1 MRRASLFLGMAAL
14 LAVPLGV
21 GAAGQAAG
29 EGSAAMDDL
38 SNHLEISWL
47 GNPAEKPWW
56 QGELERMFNV
66 TIVPNGVGKFQVDKQ
81 QIIVAAGEMPDTGVY
96 FVDSKVMYQDGVI
109 RSAPESMFREYAPNY
124 VKAVDSAYPAAWK
137 VHRAPD
143 KPDEHYGWATIR
155 GGSIVGN
162 WLLAFRKDWA
172 DAVGV
177 SMPGDYEGDK
187 VQLDEKGKMFYYDH
201 PAMDIDWLEGLM
213 VAFRDGDPDGNGKT
227 DTLPYG
233 GFYYADLSFSNF
245 GWATIQGAFGVGQT
259 GLQGN
264 QLIDGQVVHNFV
276 GPGLRAFTKQVA
288 RWWEMGL
295 IDNESLTQGV
305 DPLLDKQNT
314 GRYGVV
320 MVNTPGI
327 DRGPNGP
334 PDSMISDE
342 DFAAGGEL
350 VLFAPRGPEGHQ
362 FAPTYGIT
370 NIGDNI
376 PQVWEKSISDAK
388 VTRVM
393 QILDTKA
400 GLLDFTPEAI
410 ANWAGWAY
418 GKEGVHWNWGGEP
431 GNSSIVRVAQED
443 VPAEY
448 SKRGSLWTNYPNFN
462 PRESGK
468 FSRSPNVYTFYEEY
482 LYTDEIWSK
491 MARPYKWDSY
501 KETDIQEV
509 MKQRGAALNTLAS
522 EWFAKAVT
530 GEIDVDATW
539 DEYVQDFMRF
549 GGSEILAEMEK
560 MPTWDEVWG
569 TESR

>member
-1 MRRASLFLGMAAL
+1 MRRASLFLCMAAL

-29 EGSAAMDDL
+29 EGAAAVGDL

-81 QIIVAAGEMPDTGVY
+81 KIIVAAGEMPDTGVY

-259 GLQGN
+259 ELQGN

-320 MVNTPGI
+320 MVNTPAI
-327 DRGPNGP
+327 DRDPNGP
-334 PDSMISDE
+334 PDTMISD
-342 DFAAGGEL
+342 DDYAAGGEL
-350 VLFAPRGPEGHQ
+350 VLFAPRGPGGHQ

-376 PQVWEKSISDAK
+376 PQVWERSISDAK
-388 VTRVM
+388 VARVM

-400 GLLDFTPEAI
+400 GLVDFTPESI
-410 ANWAGWAY
+410 GMWAGWAY

-448 SKRGSLWTNYPNFN
+448 PQRGSLWTNYPNFN

-501 KETDIQEV
+501 KETDLQEV
-509 MKQRGAALNTLAS
+509 IKQRGAALNTLAS